1 MDKFKILIKTFLV
14 MGIFIVLILCVVS
27 VLLFFFIHC
36 YVYYKIFYI
45 ARPAFEFQGRL
56 VR

>member
-14 MGIFIVLILCVVS
+14 MGIFILLILCVVS
-27 VLLFFFIHC
+27 VLLFFFTHC
-36 YVYYKIFYI
+36 YIYYKIFYT

-56 VR
+56 VK